1 MQVAILAGGL
11 ATRLGPMTATRP
23 KSMLDIAGKPF
34 LAHQLALLQRHG
46 VDEVVL
52 CIGHLGAEIRRH
64 FGGGEGFGVRIRYS
78 DEGERRLGTAGA
90 LKWAESELADIFFV
104 LFGDSYL
111 PLDYRD
117 VFLEFQ
123 TRGTPAA
130 MVVYRNQGR
139 YDASDVEIRDGLVVR
154 YGREPRSP
162 DMVYINAGLS
172 VLRRETLRTLPRER
186 PAALQEL
193 YRPLIDAKR
202 LAAIETRQRFYEVGS
217 PGGLEEFRRVVTQ
230 GAPA

>member
-23 KSMLDIAGKPF
+23 KSMLEVAGTPF
-34 LAHQLALLQRHG
+34 LAHQLALLRRHG
-46 VDEVVL
+46 VDDVVL

-64 FGGGEGFGVRIRYS
+64 FGGGEAFGVRLRYS

-90 LKWAESELADIFFV
+90 LKWAEPVLAETFFV

-117 VFLEFQ
+117 VLREFQ

-130 MVVYRNQGR
+130 MVVYRNQDR
-139 YDASDVEIRDGLVVR
+139 YDASDVDVRDGLVVR
-154 YGREPRSP
+154 YGREPRSA
-162 DMVYINAGLS
+162 DLVYINAGLS
-172 VLRRETLRTLPRER
+172 VLRRETLGTLALER
-186 PAALQEL
+186 PAGLPEL
-193 YRPLIDAKR
+193 YRPLIAAKR
-202 LAAIETRQRFYEVGS
+202 LAAIETPQRFYEVGS
-217 PGGLEEFRRVVTQ
+217 PGGLEEFRRVVAQ